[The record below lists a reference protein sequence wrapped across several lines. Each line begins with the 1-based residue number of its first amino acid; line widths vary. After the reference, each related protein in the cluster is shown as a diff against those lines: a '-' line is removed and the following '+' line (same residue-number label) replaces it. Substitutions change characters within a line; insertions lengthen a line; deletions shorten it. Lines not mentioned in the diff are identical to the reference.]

1 MMIGFQISENY
12 CFELAMFLPVMG
24 KNNWRISVETELI
37 TKKGF
42 DHTPRFQFI
51 IIFLKWTLIE
61 IGIVNNNH
69 ADEEPDEILTSNG
82 W

>member
-1 MMIGFQISENY
+1 MMTGFRISENY

-37 TKKGF
+37 TKQRF

-51 IIFLKWTLIE
+51 VIFLKWTIIE
-61 IGIVNNNH
+61 IGIYNKNH
-69 ADEEPDEILTSNG
+69 VEKEPEGICPRD